1 MRKFVYDTFNEIIP
15 PVIVLSTKYHK
26 HLGTIQNAINIACD
40 FNMGSH
46 QEISFDVY
54 KILDGIVCDL
64 WDDIVDLKYIYV
76 PDHNEYYEIQVTM
89 DDADSTVK
97 HCVGISA
104 GECELSQRYLRD
116 FHCNDDTDINFEPIY
131 KVKNGEAIKVNA
143 NGVVDFAYD
152 MYETDKLKGQ
162 DELYKAT
169 VFYRKVNSTDSTALK
184 KKKRRSSLLYRVLH
198 DKCPDWS
205 VGHIDSTLANIQ
217 RTLSTDATTVYDF
230 LTNTIATEIG
240 CLFTFDSVN
249 RKINVYDLKNT
260 CEDCGFR
267 GEYVDK
273 CPKCGS
279 KKFIRGYGAYK
290 NVNISTDNTALQIS
304 VDGDADSVKNC
315 FRITGGDD
323 LMTATVRNINP
334 NKSSYIY
341 RFSDDM
347 KADMPE
353 ELVEKLNAYETD
365 YNDKIRDYNN
375 KTKLWMEKVDEV
387 LRLQTTMMPETP
399 IPDETN
405 AKAQVDAI
413 MAIERIDV
421 ALEKIDASSTPT
433 QSMADNAVKGYLRVI
448 VDPRYTVDVSG
459 GTMSNTRRS
468 WQGYITVKS
477 LGGVDENGNED
488 VYTSTTKKTVH
499 FNTNY
504 KDFLEQ
510 KIQKSLDRT
519 DASFTTI
526 FNIEDDT
533 AFKNALY
540 LYSLDRLNSFS
551 NSYQAILEVLI
562 KQGVT
567 KEYTEL
573 YGADLYNQMYVPYY
587 NRKKWI
593 NDVIAGTVPE
603 DPEFIGREAEVKQA
617 EEERDA
623 LDKQRQAIQKE
634 LNIETY
640 LGDLYNTF
648 LLYLRED
655 NYNNSNYISDGL
667 NNKELVDRANELF
680 IAAQSDL
687 IKASELQYSLTGNL
701 FNFLNTEEFANFKDE
716 FEIGDYI
723 ICKADNKIY
732 RLRITNVSYSYDN
745 SAEIQI
751 TFSNIVRGGN
761 FMSDVASVLSK
772 ASSMATSFN
781 FVAHQANQG
790 DNANNVI
797 NDYKNNGFDTDVYN
811 LYAGSNQDI
820 SMDSHG
826 LTAREYDD
834 IEGDYKQEQVILT
847 SHSLAFTEDNWKTA
861 SLGLGRQ
868 TYTYWDDTNQ
878 QWVTAI
884 GYGLN
889 AKFVDAG
896 YIRGSKIVAGDIYS
910 NNYTANGVTGAHI
923 NLDDGKFTFANGKLK
938 FDGTNLYIQGDIN
951 SGSRIENATIVNS
964 TINTNDN
971 FIVNSSGDVVLNG
984 NVSGTAWATKQD
996 KLGINPAGSATATI
1010 YKLEIDG
1017 DIYDLSGGSTVVPN
1031 PTGTAAEAL
1040 RKLGIDGTVYSIEG
1054 SGTEV
1059 MANPVDDATDALL
1072 KLSVD
1077 DVVYSV
1083 GNAKYNE
1090 LMDDEYEALSDDDKN
1105 NDTIYFAKTLLEEPF
1120 DGTPTK
1126 IGEFYKID
1134 NSKLNP
1140 DYVWNNEVKWFFNGY
1155 DAYYILSP
1163 LGLWDGNFQPPYNH
1177 ASNQADTRNSLIV
1190 EGMPVD
1196 TCYVITTIA
1205 GAGLGGK
1212 YTFFIPKEI
1221 IDNGIG
1227 CMTRNGFYSTQDFTF
1242 YVSSNW
1248 GDWNNPADYSA
1259 IASFIFDHTQGIHHL
1274 SCDQYTT
1281 TALTDFTNMP
1291 WLAGY
1296 DFVNGG
1302 QALQDSLDAYLV
1314 NRSYSDFPNFY
1325 NVNYFNYNDII
1336 PPKYTGTIY
1345 LNSINYTGSKITPNP
1360 VGTATDTLNTVKI
1373 DGAIYV
1379 VPDGTTAID
1388 TSYDNTDSGLT
1399 ATNVQDA
1406 IDEIS
1411 VLEGLANVD
1420 ITSPTDGQTLV
1431 YDSQNQEWVNA
1442 SGGGGTTVIP
1452 NPVGTPTDT
1461 LSTIQIGNDIYDI
1474 EGSGGGGD
1482 GGYSS
1487 TLLWDYVADN
1497 SGTIPYGTYSVT
1509 LNDDINNYDFLLV
1522 ENVSYSD
1529 DLNNA
1534 NWNAT
1539 NQYLINVDAL
1549 NSAYNQGYYN
1559 YTSFS
1564 DRSSRFYVHDTTF
1577 SKTIDNQGNTNGLV
1591 RVYGLKFGGTA
1602 VTETTLWTGIIDS
1615 IGDAGVLN
1623 KPLGDYDY
1631 LLMYG
1636 DVSNKVGEH
1645 HIDCLDAR
1653 MLKESLDNGDEPYFS
1668 YEYYDTQYLRCKFTD
1683 ETHFSCVEFNN
1694 CDFHYRKIVGIKIND
1709 ASGGGTN
1716 VEANPT
1722 DTPTDT
1728 LNTIRIG
1735 DTVYD
1740 IAGGGGTG
1748 KTSIYTLTA
1757 GAQWETFT
1765 VQDADK
1771 TLIIEAK
1778 NAGQIFEWEIYSSA
1792 LPDRSGGADVY
1803 RTLGQIPTTNTNV
1816 NVAMGNNGTTV
1827 YISTNAVYDTSTA
1840 SIKAYAITSGG
1851 GNGSEIIPIS
1861 AGNDTTT
1868 RTFTF
1873 AKQPQFIKFYWGDPV
1888 ISGGWATDAELV
1900 WGQAYMN
1907 YRSKPMGVTTS
1918 QVDGGI
1924 ASITYNGGK
1933 SFTITGANAFGAMNT
1948 SNGSGYM
1955 YVDYGGSSGGSSE
1968 SDISDMTWTQI
1979 ISQAG
1984 GAWSTATAIP
1994 SNATHV
2000 AVVVD
2005 YDNKVY
2011 MPQTFK
2017 LSDWDKYANTL
2028 NHSLV
2033 EWGFDWKVGSSYD
2046 TIQIEYDST
2055 NRTMRTYAGYSGL
2068 TLKTY
2073 ALS

>member
-1 MRKFVYDTFNEIIP
+1 MQKFVYDMFDEITP

-40 FNMGSH
+40 FNMASH

-54 KILDGIVCDL
+54 KTIDDIACDL

-131 KVKNGEAIKVNA
+131 KVKNGQAVKVNA

-152 MYETDKLKGQ
+152 MYETDKLEGQ

-217 RTLSTDATTVYDF
+217 RTFSTDATTVYDF

-240 CLFTFDSVN
+240 CLFKFDSVN

-267 GEYVDK
+267 GEYVDE

-290 NVNISTDNTALQIS
+290 NVNISTDNTALQMS

-365 YNDKIRDYNN
+365 YNNKIQEYNN

-387 LRLQTTMMPETP
+387 LRLQTTMMPKTP

-488 VYTSTTKKTVH
+488 IYTSTTKKTVH

-504 KDFLEQ
+504 EDFLEQ

-533 AFKNALY
+533 AFKEALH
-540 LYSLDRLNSFS
+540 LYSLDRLNSFA

-587 NRKKWI
+587 NRKQWI
-593 NDVIAGTVPE
+593 NNEITGNNGGE
-603 DPEFIGREAEVKQA
+603 GRENQVKQA

-634 LNIETY
+634 LDIETY

-847 SHSLAFTEDNWKTA
+847 SHSLAFTEDNWETA

-868 TYTYWDDTNQ
+868 TYTYWDEDNN
-878 QWVTAI
+878 QWVTAV

-896 YIRGSKIVAGDIYS
+896 YIRSSKIVAGDIYS
-910 NNYTANGVTGAHI
+910 NNYTANGATGAHI
-923 NLDDGKFTFANGKLK
+923 DLEEGYFTFADGKLK
-938 FDGTNLYIQGDIN
+938 FDGTNLYIQGDVN
-951 SGSRIENATIVNS
+951 TSSRIEDATIVDS

-971 FIVNSSGDVVLNG
+971 FIVNQYGDVVLNG

-1010 YKLEIDG
+1010 YKLQIDG
-1017 DIYDLSGGSTVVPN
+1017 DIYDLAGGSTVVPN
-1031 PTGTAAEAL
+1031 PTGTATDVLHKVE
-1040 RKLGIDGTVYSIEG
+1040 IDGDIYSIEG
-1054 SGTEV
+1054 SGN
-1059 MANPVDDATDALL
+1059 ANYDELL
-1072 KLSVD
+1072 RED
-1077 DVVYSV
+1077 
-1083 GNAKYNE
+1083 
-1090 LMDDEYEALSDDDKN
+1090 YEALPISDKDN
-1105 NDTIYFAKTLLEEPF
+1105 GTIYFVKDECDVEF
-1120 DGTPTK
+1120 DGTPTYV
-1126 IGEFYKID
+1126 GEVYQINNEF
-1134 NSKLNP
+1134 LNP
-1140 DYVWNNEVKWFFNGY
+1140 NWSGLAKWTIEPRFFFNDSDCRYCYENYGQYGY
-1155 DAYYILSP
+1155 DTNALMHPY
-1163 LGLWDGNFQPPYNH
+1163 YNH
-1177 ASNQADTRNSLIV
+1177 GTQDVRNIYIT
-1190 EGMPVD
+1190 EDAPVD
-1196 TCYVITTIA
+1196 THYCIVFGCYYGLNCITVLWIPKDIIDNRQACVCLQHIYSTVPFEMKMYQIWNTWDDPSTYPQITTISCSA
-1205 GAGLGGK
+1205 GFTSYGSTSQYVGHEYLWFCNCPLICGYGV
-1212 YTFFIPKEI
+1212 IQDHWE
-1221 IDNGIG
+1221 DNI
-1227 CMTRNGFYSTQDFTF
+1227 
-1242 YVSSNW
+1242 
-1248 GDWNNPADYSA
+1248 
-1259 IASFIFDHTQGIHHL
+1259 L
-1274 SCDQYTT
+1274 
-1281 TALTDFTNMP
+1281 
-1291 WLAGY
+1291 
-1296 DFVNGG
+1296 
-1302 QALQDSLDAYLV
+1302 AYLETG
-1314 NRSYSDFPNFY
+1314 NDNYPTLFQG
-1325 NVNYFNYNDII
+1325 NYFLYKDQMMLPYKI
-1336 PPKYTGTIY
+1336 GTVY
-1345 LNSINYTGSKITPNP
+1345 LNSVDYTGRIEVVANPDDVATADLVKI
-1360 VGTATDTLNTVKI
+1360 KI
-1373 DGAIYV
+1373 DGIVYEI
-1379 VPDGTTAID
+1379 PNTTTAID

-1411 VLEGLANVD
+1411 TIEGLTDVNIVSPSDGNV
-1420 ITSPTDGQTLV
+1420 LV
-1431 YDSQNQEWVNA
+1431 YDATNQEWVNGV
-1442 SGGGGTTVIP
+1442 GGGGTTVIP

-1474 EGSGGGGD
+1474 EGGGSGGD

-1487 TLLWDYVADN
+1487 TLLWDYVTDN

-1615 IGDAGVLN
+1615 IGDAGVLD

-1668 YEYYDTQYLRCKFTD
+1668 YEYYDTQYLRCRFSD

-1716 VEANPT
+1716 VEANPQ
-1722 DTPTDT
+1722 DPPTDT
-1728 LNTIRIG
+1728 LTTIKIG
-1735 DTVYD
+1735 DTVFD
-1740 IAGGGGTG
+1740 IAGSGGGGGIFESILPQEVLINNNTDVTVGSMADADLIIFKYGILTG
-1748 KTSIYTLTA
+1748 DNKKVRLNSIYTKADLYESNTNGYNMMDARYDIYGA
-1757 GAQWETFT
+1757 GLMPYATSDTNIHFDT
-1765 VQDADK
+1765 VVRYNWSDDLYLWDVIK
-1771 TLIIEAK
+1771 VKL
-1778 NAGQIFEWEIYSSA
+1778 G
-1792 LPDRSGGADVY
+1792 GGA
-1803 RTLGQIPTTNTNV
+1803 
-1816 NVAMGNNGTTV
+1816 
-1827 YISTNAVYDTSTA
+1827 
-1840 SIKAYAITSGG
+1840 
-1851 GNGSEIIPIS
+1851 GSEIIPIS
-1861 AGNDTTT
+1861 AGDGTNS
-1868 RTFTF
+1868 RTFIF
-1873 AKQPQFIKFYWGDPV
+1873 DRIPKKISMQYVASGWGLYRDIIWGTDRSYYQASQAI
-1888 ISGGWATDAELV
+1888 ISDSVT
-1900 WGQAYMN
+1900 YT
-1907 YRSKPMGVTTS
+1907 GVSGIVCDETTK
-1918 QVDGGI
+1918 
-1924 ASITYNGGK
+1924 SI
-1933 SFTITGANAFGAMNT
+1933 TITGLNAIQASNT
-1948 SNGSGYM
+1948 ADIVGYM
-1955 YVDYGGSSGGSSE
+1955 FVDYGGGSGGSSE

-2005 YDNKVY
+2005 YDNKAY

-2017 LSDWDKYANTL
+2017 LSDWDKYADTL

-2046 TIQIEYDST
+2046 TVQIEYDST
-2055 NRTMRTYAGYSGL
+2055 NRTIRTYAGYSGL
-2068 TLKTY
+2068 TIKTY